1 MTVMTCTVWT
11 VMTDMTKTKV
21 QIRASDEQVA
31 AWKEA
36 AWIRKVS
43 LSEWM
48 RRVLDATAAK
58 TKEEEE

>member
-1 MTVMTCTVWT
+1 MTQ
-11 VMTDMTKTKV
+11 TKV
-21 QIRASDEQVA
+21 QIRASQEQVE

-48 RRVLDATAAK
+48 RKVLDATALA
-58 TKEEEE
+58 TKESEQ